1 VSPARARTSL
11 EEIVAAGRALLESG
25 GVDAITMQA
34 VAERVGVRGPSLY
47 KRIPSRAALIAAIA
61 GDVLDELGR
70 RLAPHTGL
78 ADPAVAIRAVA
89 AEYRAFAHERPRAYE
104 LAWSHL
110 SEAARPPVTVSV
122 RAADPVIAL
131 MERVVGPDDALPAAR
146 LLTAFAHGFVSM
158 ELAGAFRLGGD
169 VDVAYDFGVERLI
182 DALLRAPQRGA

>member
-1 VSPARARTSL
+1 MSPARARTSL

-70 RLAPHTGL
+70 RLAPHAVP
-78 ADPAVAIRAVA
+78 ADPAVALRAVA
-89 AEYRAFAHERPRAYE
+89 AEYRAFAHGRPRAYE

-110 SEAARPPVTVSV
+110 SEATRPPAAVSV

-146 LLTAFAHGFVSM
+146 LLTAFAHWFVSM

-169 VDVAYDFGVERLI
+169 VDSAYDFGVERLI
-182 DALLRAPQRGA
+182 DGLRRAPQRGA